1 MTKWGSRNPLDYKA
15 KLKLNN
21 IISDRSF
28 ISEMIYTTA
37 FGLMPRITLKN
48 LNEFMELAEKQD
60 WKFIILTA
68 PIQDIKNR
76 LINRGNEDQAI
87 IENIAYINELYQIYS
102 RLLHIPIVDT
112 SKVDY
117 LNEIVKEIENDS
129 K

>member
-37 FGLMPRITLKN
+37 FDMMPRITLKN

-68 PIQDIKNR
+68 PIDDIKNR

-87 IENIAYINELYQIYS
+87 IENIDYINELYQIYS
-102 RLLHIPIVDT
+102 RLLHIPTVDT
-112 SKVDY
+112 SKADY

-129 K
+129 E